1 MGYVGYK
8 FNETQILPNNFNMD
22 IQMER
27 IASLVRQTF
36 ETDISIT
43 LNLDGTGKRDMAT
56 GIGFFDHMLT
66 LFAAHGFFDL
76 SVQAIGDL
84 HVDMH
89 HTVEDVGLVLGDAFD
104 KALGDRKGIQR
115 YGHAVVPMDETLTDV
130 TVDLSRRP
138 FLVYQVPG
146 AFPGTDDRF
155 DIGLCKEF
163 FRAFAVHAG
172 MNLHINVRY
181 GENQHHILE
190 SMFKAAGRALDSAVR
205 RDGRITD
212 IHSTKGNL

>member
-1 MGYVGYK
+1 
-8 FNETQILPNNFNMD
+8 
-22 IQMER
+22 MER

-36 ETDISIT
+36 ETDIRLT
-43 LNLDGTGKRDMAT
+43 LNLDGTGKRNMAT

-76 SVQAIGDL
+76 SVQATGDL
-84 HVDMH
+84 HVDLH

-104 KALGDRKGIQR
+104 EALGDRKGIQR

-138 FLVYQVPG
+138 YLVYQVPG
-146 AFPGTDDRF
+146 FPPGTDDRF
-155 DIGLCKEF
+155 DLGLGKEF
-163 FRAFAVHAG
+163 FRAFAVRAG

-205 RDGRITD
+205 HDCRITD